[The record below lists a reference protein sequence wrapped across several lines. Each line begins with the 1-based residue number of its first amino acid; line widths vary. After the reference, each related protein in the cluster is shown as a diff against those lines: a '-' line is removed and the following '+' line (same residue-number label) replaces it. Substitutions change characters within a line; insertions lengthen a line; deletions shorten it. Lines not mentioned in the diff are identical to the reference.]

1 MEASSSSIRWSLYWA
16 HYTTRFL
23 RERHQRSI
31 PLRKVYVV
39 PKAEECGLGGRWIS
53 NGTVASCFCMA
64 VNSWLEGVVEFV
76 APETWH
82 TGSRVIEKYMYI
94 QSYFVFSY
102 PEPHR
107 AAAVQELRYWCRGYA
122 THCYTPS
129 FVDENLERK
138 KDKEREKEG

>member
-1 MEASSSSIRWSLYWA
+1 M
-16 HYTTRFL
+16 
-23 RERHQRSI
+23 
-31 PLRKVYVV
+31 
-39 PKAEECGLGGRWIS
+39 
-53 NGTVASCFCMA
+53 
-64 VNSWLEGVVEFV
+64 EFV

-138 KDKEREKEG
+138 KDKERERKKDKGRVKEREKYKERDRQTELTREVREPKRGQCTSFHVTHCICMFMCIYIDV